1 MKAAKLFL
9 NMANGA
15 INLGLTLVMLLVML
29 YSGYALWDNNR
40 VYAEAVNVQAE
51 MLALKPILET
61 DEEDAS
67 PGFTELLSINSDVCA
82 WIEVN
87 NTKIDFPVLQGESNL
102 SYINRDIYGNFAL
115 AGSIFLDSRNHRDFS
130 DPFSLLYGHHMAKSN
145 MFGDLDLF
153 LDKDFYEQNRS
164 GTLLLP
170 DGACKLEIFS
180 VMQIP
185 ASEKAIFDPQEY
197 TGESIGSLLDFAEKN
212 SMYYDS
218 DVISKMVNSKDLIQI
233 MGLSTCSSEFTDAR
247 TVVLAVMQPISAI
260 KEDNL

>member
-9 NMANGA
+9 NMTNGA

-51 MLALKPILET
+51 MLALKPTPE
-61 DEEDAS
+61 DGEES
-67 PGFTELLSINSDVCA
+67 TQPGFTQLLSLNSDVCA
-82 WIEVN
+82 WIEIN
-87 NTKIDFPVLQGESNL
+87 NTKIDFPVLQGETNL

-115 AGSIFLDSRNHRDFS
+115 AGSIFLDSRNQRDFS

-153 LDKDFYEQNRS
+153 LERDFFEQNRS

-170 DGACKLEIFS
+170 DGACKLEIFA

-197 TGESIGSLLDFAEKN
+197 TEESIGSLLDYAEKN
-212 SMYYDS
+212 SIFFDS
-218 DVISKMVNSKDLIQI
+218 ALISKTVYSEPGMHFL
-233 MGLSTCSSEFTDAR
+233 GLSTCSSEFTDAR
-247 TVVLAVMQPISAI
+247 TIVLAVMQPIPAI
-260 KEDNL
+260 